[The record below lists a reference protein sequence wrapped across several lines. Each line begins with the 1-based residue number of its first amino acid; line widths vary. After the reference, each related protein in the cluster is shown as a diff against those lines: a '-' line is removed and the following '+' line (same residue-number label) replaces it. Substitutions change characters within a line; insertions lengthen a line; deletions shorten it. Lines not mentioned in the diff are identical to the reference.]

1 MQSQSTLNVLSHRE
15 QAWWLYLAGHCSDEA
30 PTLSSSELKQCPL
43 EITFYFPCGGVLP
56 SFLLS
61 LNPALGA
68 YCTGNSWNIMKEYLF
83 IHGAFQGHRKSFEVT
98 LFLFNNYVW
107 VFSRVLRNAFCKRLK
122 PLLTALSSVF
132 WCSVQITPSTLN
144 QIASREKISPG
155 MKLGSLTVSFYI
167 VIWKNHFS
175 AAGTVPLKVVK
186 VIIYLAPA
194 GQGMLLNHM
203 HSLIVFTALS
213 STIFSDLEPRV

>member
-1 MQSQSTLNVLSHRE
+1 MFWAIESRLGDYILQDTVVIEHPPWVPQGS
-15 QAWWLYLAGHCSDEA
+15 
-30 PTLSSSELKQCPL
+30 KQCPL
-43 EITFYFPCGGVLP
+43 EITFYFPCGGVLL
-56 SFLLS
+56 SFLLR

-68 YCTGNSWNIMKEYLF
+68 YCSGNSWNIMKEYLF
-83 IHGAFQGHRKSFEVT
+83 IQGAFQGHRKTFEVT
-98 LFLFNNYVW
+98 PFFFSNYVW
-107 VFSRVLRNAFCKRLK
+107 VFSCILRNALCKRLK

-132 WCSVQITPSTLN
+132 WCSVQITPSTSN
-144 QIASREKISPG
+144 QIASQEKISLG

-194 GQGMLLNHM
+194 GQGMLLSHT

-213 STIFSDLEPRV
+213 STIVSDSEPRV